1 MSLDGT
7 MNAGSINQ
15 QNQLE
20 FQNRDHL
27 KKFMKR
33 RIDVN
38 NSSVIILKALSLQRI
53 ANNAEH
59 NFVCEKSY
67 VHIARFMSLTS
78 HDGQNYKKQ

>member
-38 NSSVIILKALSLQRI
+38 NSSVIIQKALSLQRI
-53 ANNAEH
+53 AT
-59 NFVCEKSY
+59 
-67 VHIARFMSLTS
+67 M
-78 HDGQNYKKQ
+78 QNIILCVKKATFTQLAL